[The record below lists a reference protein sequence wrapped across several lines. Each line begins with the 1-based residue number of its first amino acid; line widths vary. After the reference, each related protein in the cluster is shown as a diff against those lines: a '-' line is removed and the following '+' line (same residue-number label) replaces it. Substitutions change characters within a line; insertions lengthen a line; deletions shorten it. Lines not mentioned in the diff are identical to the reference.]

1 MKFEWGL
8 LLRQPYATWVVE
20 GKIPLYL
27 SKFPPPKEVE
37 GKRIV
42 ILAGTMSPEHKQ
54 VKGYPIKKAIGTVL
68 VKRIIRNVD
77 MDSLR
82 KGKIP
87 EVSPDVFSRYP
98 MHFVRSVTKINAVI
112 FAEPDKWEQA
122 LDYRREKPT
131 INWAKDVEVLE
142 VSSA

>member
-1 MKFEWGL
+1 MKFKWGL

-20 GKIPLYL
+20 GKIPFYL
-27 SKFPPPKEVE
+27 SRFPPPKEVE

-42 ILAGTMSPEHKQ
+42 ILAGSMSPEHKQ
-54 VKGYPIKKAIGTVL
+54 VKSYPIKKAIGTVL
-68 VKRIIRNVD
+68 VKKIIRNVD
-77 MDSLR
+77 IDSLR

-87 EVSPDVFSRYP
+87 EISPDVLSRYP
-98 MHFVRSVTKINAVI
+98 MHFVRNATKINVVI
-112 FAEPDKWEQA
+112 FAEPEKWERA

-142 VSSA
+142 ASSS